1 MSRRSVG
8 QLSLADSIAGKGGR
22 SGERLSELDRLVD
35 WRCLE
40 RVMAVL
46 EPSLYGAPGYPP
58 LLMLKGLLL
67 QQWYG
72 LSDPGL
78 EDALADRLSFRRFV
92 GLALDEAVPDHST
105 ICRFRRAFREA
116 GLAEAVFAEINR
128 QIDAKGLILRRGTLI
143 DATLVP
149 ANVKRPAKPKAAG
162 SEGAGSEGAAP
173 DKPAS
178 ANETSRSARDP
189 EAEWTKKNGKAHFGY
204 KGHVGVDEGSGIIR
218 SAKLTGASVNDTV
231 IADALIPGDER
242 AVYAD
247 QAYSTHARRAALR
260 ARGCKDRIMHR
271 ANKHHALTAR
281 QKQRN
286 RGIAK
291 RRAPVERVFAVAK
304 RLCQWTRV
312 RYLGLTRNAAH
323 FLLLCTAINLRRWAA
338 LAA

>member
-1 MSRRSVG
+1 MSRRSLG
-8 QLSLADSIAGKGGR
+8 QLSLADSMAGQGGR
-22 SGERLSELDRLVD
+22 SSARLSALDGLVD
-35 WRCLE
+35 WRGLE
-40 RVMAVL
+40 RVVAPL

-58 LLMLKGLLL
+58 LLLLKGLLL

-92 GLALDEAVPDHST
+92 GLPLGEAVPDHST
-105 ICRFRRAFREA
+105 ICRFRRALREA

-143 DATLVP
+143 DATLVA
-149 ANVKRPAKPKAAG
+149 ANVKRPAKPKAEAPTND
-162 SEGAGSEGAAP
+162 GAAP

-178 ANETSRSARDP
+178 ANETSRSATDP

-218 SAKLTGASVNDTV
+218 RAKLTGASVNDTV
-231 IADALIPGDER
+231 VADALMSGDER

-260 ARGCKDRIMHR
+260 ERGCKDRIMHR

-304 RLCQWTRV
+304 RFCQWTRV
-312 RYLGLTRNAAH
+312 RYLGLARNAAH
-323 FLLLCTAINLRRWAA
+323 FQLLCVAINLRRWAV
-338 LAA
+338 LAT